1 MTDTPTFIR
10 TTVTVTVL
18 HLARDPQ
25 DRIKVDAMDLT
36 QIARFIEEGDGLG
49 DYKTTLCEEI
59 APGEVEAICQALGN
73 DGTFFAQEVAELY
86 FPAHLQSED
95 ESQQKWTAKVD
106 QEADALFR
114 TLSEADI
121 RKRQDICRQQAK
133 LAYEQGHD
141 RAALDIARNEE
152 ALMREMLRRC

>member
-1 MTDTPTFIR
+1 MPKI
-10 TTVTVTVL
+10 
-18 HLARDPQ
+18 
-25 DRIKVDAMDLT
+25 I
-36 QIARFIEEGDGLG
+36 
-49 DYKTTLCEEI
+49 KTTLSLVVYHAADTAAAERLVADMTLADIAHFITDGDGIGAYTVVAAEEI
-59 APGEVEAICQALGN
+59 APVEVEAELLKIGN
-73 DGTFFAQEVAELY
+73 DGSFFAQDVADLY
-86 FPAHLQSED
+86 FPAHLRADD
-95 ESQQKWTAKVD
+95 ESQQHWTVKVD

-133 LAYEQGHD
+133 QAHEQGHD

>member
-1 MTDTPTFIR
+1 M
-10 TTVTVTVL
+10 
-18 HLARDPQ
+18 A
-25 DRIKVDAMDLT
+25 DA
-36 QIARFIEEGDGLG
+36 
-49 DYKTTLCEEI
+49 
-59 APGEVEAICQALGN
+59 
-73 DGTFFAQEVAELY
+73 Y
-86 FPAHLQSED
+86 FPAHLRADD
-95 ESQQKWTAKVD
+95 ESQQHWTVKVD

-133 LAYEQGHD
+133 QAHEQGHD